1 VIVIE
6 FQRCVAHGLIRQ
18 RTGRGLVGVL
28 CGVGRSTTAAAS
40 VEPVVCATR
49 EASKQLRTP
58 LSHASLK
65 HSSTQH
71 HCTAQDASPC
81 THACSCGDARTEGQR
96 MPREGKGA
104 AGSNN
109 STKIRWEKRANQTR
123 AKTRHTTPQLARLL
137 SHAAPCALSDARAP
151 ASPQWSDILRREQA
165 CAWPRLS
172 DTLLCA

>member
-1 VIVIE
+1 MIVIE

-18 RTGRGLVGVL
+18 RTGRGLVVVL

-58 LSHASLK
+58 LSHASLM

-123 AKTRHTTPQLARLL
+123 AVTTHNEAA
-137 SHAAPCALSDARAP
+137 SHSL
-151 ASPQWSDILRREQA
+151 
-165 CAWPRLS
+165 CAWAGRRNDAAHPPG
-172 DTLLCA
+172 LLPTSCECVCLDD